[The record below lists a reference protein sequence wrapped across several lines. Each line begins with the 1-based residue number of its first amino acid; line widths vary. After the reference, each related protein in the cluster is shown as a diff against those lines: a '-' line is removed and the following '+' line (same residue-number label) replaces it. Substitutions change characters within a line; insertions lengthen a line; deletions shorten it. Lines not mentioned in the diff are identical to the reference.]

1 VGSPATWSTTD
12 MRKRSVVGLGVLV
25 VAVLS
30 AAAVL
35 IGVRPWSHKP
45 SAEAGTASSP
55 SPRAADSFHST
66 RTYKTVA
73 VPTRIRIPAM
83 HVDSKLLDL
92 GLNPDGT
99 VEVPK
104 SPSVAGWY
112 DKGVRPGAAGSAV
125 ILGHVDSEVGPGIFF
140 KLSQVK
146 IGTLVRIDRADGSF
160 AMFKI
165 SKLQRV
171 PKIEFPTDLVYAPT
185 LEPTLRL
192 VTCGGSF
199 DRSKGSYRDNV
210 IAFADL
216 V

>member
-1 VGSPATWSTTD
+1 MVGSPATWSTTD
-12 MRKRSVVGLGVLV
+12 MRKRSVIGLGVLV

-30 AAAVL
+30 AASVL

-66 RTYKTVA
+66 RTYETVA
-73 VPTRIRIPAM
+73 APTRIRIPAM

-112 DKGVRPGAAGSAV
+112 DKGVRPGAAGSPES
-125 ILGHVDSEVGPGIFF
+125 LGHVASRAGPGILFQ
-140 KLSQVK
+140 LSPAK
-146 IGTLVRIDRADGSF
+146 IRTPVPLGRVGGSF
-160 AMFKI
+160 AMFPV
-165 SKLQRV
+165 SQLQR
-171 PKIEFPTDLVYAPT
+171 
-185 LEPTLRL
+185 
-192 VTCGGSF
+192 
-199 DRSKGSYRDNV
+199 
-210 IAFADL
+210 
-216 V
+216 